1 MRLDAV
7 RRLLERLR
15 VSGGRRLDED
25 DASFTSSELA
35 VGRMVVPLLDDLD
48 AARRT
53 IDDLGTNTK
62 ALAVALDLLPVAA
75 IVMDAAGRFL
85 TSNAAARSLFGG
97 AAIPSAVL
105 EAAAKGLAIGTERTV
120 TAIVRPDG
128 ALLRAVPAD
137 VAAASVGAGAG
148 PGVVFLVPVDGAID
162 VPAGPLAARYGLSPT
177 QAKVV
182 TLVARGLTNK
192 EVAQKLDLSPETVKK
207 HLDAVFQRTG
217 VNTRAAVVALAF
229 GARYGLAAAGGLI
242 RRRLEGTS
250 TLRAGEAWNLR
261 ALDPLL
267 TGHGRPG
274 QPINDLRISNQRLTG
289 AECES
294 YVHLGRRIRS
304 RHGYRLEGISGTVE
318 LRPSVS
324 DPSFSR
330 TR

>member
-1 MRLDAV
+1 VRLDAV

-15 VSGGRRLDED
+15 VTGGRRLDED

-75 IVMDAAGRFL
+75 LVMDAAGRYL

-105 EAAAKGLAIGTERTV
+105 EAAAKGLAAGTERTV

-137 VAAASVGAGAG
+137 VAAAGIGAGAG
-148 PGVVFLVPVDGAID
+148 PSVVFLVPVGGAID
-162 VPAGPLAARYGLSPT
+162 VRTGPLAARYGLSPMQT
-177 QAKVV
+177 KVV

-192 EVAQKLDLSPETVKK
+192 EVAGKLDLSSETVKK

-229 GARYGLAAAGGLI
+229 GARYGVVPPGG
-242 RRRLEGTS
+242 
-250 TLRAGEAWNLR
+250 
-261 ALDPLL
+261 
-267 TGHGRPG
+267 
-274 QPINDLRISNQRLTG
+274 
-289 AECES
+289 
-294 YVHLGRRIRS
+294 
-304 RHGYRLEGISGTVE
+304 
-318 LRPSVS
+318 
-324 DPSFSR
+324 
-330 TR
+330 

>member
-15 VSGGRRLDED
+15 VSGGRRLVEDE
-25 DASFTSSELA
+25 ASFTSSELA

-75 IVMDAAGRFL
+75 LVLDAAGHYL
-85 TSNAAARSLFGG
+85 TSNAAARSLLGG

-105 EAAAKGLAIGTERTV
+105 EAAAKGLAAGTERTV

-137 VAAASVGAGAG
+137 VAGGGGSVTG
-148 PGVVFLVPVDGAID
+148 PGVVFLIPVDGAID
-162 VPAGPLAARYGLSPT
+162 VPTGSLAARYGLSPT

-229 GARYGLAAAGGLI
+229 GARYGVVLPGG
-242 RRRLEGTS
+242 
-250 TLRAGEAWNLR
+250 
-261 ALDPLL
+261 
-267 TGHGRPG
+267 
-274 QPINDLRISNQRLTG
+274 
-289 AECES
+289 
-294 YVHLGRRIRS
+294 
-304 RHGYRLEGISGTVE
+304 
-318 LRPSVS
+318 
-324 DPSFSR
+324 
-330 TR
+330 